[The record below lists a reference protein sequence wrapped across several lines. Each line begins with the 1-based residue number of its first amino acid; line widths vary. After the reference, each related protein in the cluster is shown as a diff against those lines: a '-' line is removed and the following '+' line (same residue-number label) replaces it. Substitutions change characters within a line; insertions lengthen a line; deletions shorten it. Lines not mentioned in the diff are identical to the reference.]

1 MLKATLRW
9 PFAACLLSLACSS
22 ALAAASPYSTMIVFG
37 DSLADAGQFP
47 DAGGPPGSTLRFTN
61 RTGPTYLN
69 GSGEAFGLNSS
80 TLLGGKLGV
89 APGDLQASTSP
100 VRAAQG
106 LADGNN
112 WAVGGDRTDQIL
124 AAITTQSQVANTDAS
139 TGVTTVFRTRP
150 GYLVENSSRA
160 DPNALYY
167 LTGGGN
173 DFLQG
178 RVLSPG
184 QAVSAANNLAD
195 GAQILSQAGASYIMV
210 WLLPDIGRTPAVF
223 GTPLQVPSTL
233 LSGVFNQQLV
243 NRLGQIDAEVI
254 PLNVPG
260 LVRDVLTDPARYG
273 LAADQNLVGTCFS
286 GNSCTANSVY
296 GIGGL
301 TPDPT
306 KLLFNDG
313 VHPTVAGQRLIAD
326 YGYSILSAPWEIT
339 LLPEMANS
347 TLRAQ
352 QDELRSQWLA
362 DWGNWQ
368 NVGEWRAIVA
378 GGGQKMD
385 FDAQSHSASADGHGY
400 NLTVGG
406 SYRFAE
412 DWRAGLVA
420 GAYRQTL
427 EAGARDSDYKLN
439 SYIATA
445 FVQYQAQHWW
455 ADLAASGGKLDYD
468 NLKRKFAL
476 GISEGAEKGDTD
488 GDLWAV
494 SGRLGFDIA
503 GQSSRWHF
511 SPFISADYSH
521 VNVDGYSE
529 KNARATALN
538 YDDQTRKSKRL
549 GAGLQGKFDV
559 TPQTQ
564 LFGEVAHEREFDTD
578 QQDVT
583 IALNSVP
590 GVDFD
595 LKGYD
600 PQRNL
605 NRASVGLSQKL
616 APDLTL
622 RAGYNWRKNDDVTQQ
637 GVNLAVSLDF

>member
-1 MLKATLRW
+1 MRKSALGK
-9 PFAACLLSLACSS
+9 PFAACLLALACST
-22 ALAAASPYSTMIVFG
+22 AVQAASPYSTMIVFG

-47 DAGGPPGSTLRFTN
+47 DPGGPPGSTLRFTN
-61 RTGPTYLN
+61 RTGPTFQN
-69 GSGEAFGLNSS
+69 GSGEAYSLNSS
-80 TLLGGKLGV
+80 TLLGTMLGV
-89 APGDLQASTSP
+89 APADLASSTSP

-106 LADGNN
+106 LPDGNN

-124 AAITTQSQVANTDAS
+124 AAITTQSQIANT
-139 TGVTTVFRTRP
+139 TNGVTTVFRTRP
-150 GYLVENSSRA
+150 GYLVQNNFRA

-178 RVLSPG
+178 RVLSAG
-184 QAVSAANNLAD
+184 QAVGAANNLANS
-195 GAQILSQAGASYIMV
+195 AQVLSQAGARYIMV
-210 WLLPDIGRTPAVF
+210 WLLPNIGQTPAVS
-223 GTPLQVPSTL
+223 GTALQGPLTS

-243 NRLGQIDAEVI
+243 SRLGQINAEII

-260 LVRDVLTDPARYG
+260 LLGEVFAQPARFG
-273 LAADQNLVGTCFS
+273 LAADQNQIGTCFS
-286 GNSCTANSVY
+286 GNNCTQNSVY
-296 GIGGL
+296 GINSA

-313 VHPTVAGQRLIAD
+313 VHPTVTGQRLIAD
-326 YGYSILSAPWEIT
+326 YAYSILSAPWENT
-339 LLPEMANS
+339 LLPEMAMG

-362 DWGNWQ
+362 DWDNWQ
-368 NVGEWRAIVA
+368 KVGEWRAIVA

-385 FDAQSHSASADGHGY
+385 FDAQGNSADANGHGY
-400 NLTVGG
+400 NLTLGG

-420 GAYRQTL
+420 GAYRQKL
-427 EAGARDSDYKLN
+427 EAGPRDSEYTLN

-445 FVQYQAQHWW
+445 FVQFQAEHLW
-455 ADLAASGGKLDYD
+455 ADVAASGGRLDYD

-476 GISEGAEKGDTD
+476 GVSEGGEKGNTD
-488 GDLWAV
+488 GDLWAF
-494 SGRLGFDIA
+494 SGRVGYDLA
-503 GQSSRWHF
+503 GQSTRWHF

-521 VNVDGYSE
+521 VTVDGYSE
-529 KNARATALN
+529 KSTRSTALN
-538 YDDQTRKSKRL
+538 YDDQNRRSKRL
-549 GAGLQGKFDV
+549 GAGLQGKFDI

-564 LFGEVAHEREFDTD
+564 VFGEVAHEREFNTD

-590 GVDFD
+590 GIDFT
-595 LKGYD
+595 LKGYE
-600 PQRNL
+600 PQRSL
-605 NRASVGLSQKL
+605 NRANLGISQKL
-616 APDLTL
+616 TQEVTL

>member
-1 MLKATLRW
+1 MV
-9 PFAACLLSLACSS
+9 
-22 ALAAASPYSTMIVFG
+22 VFG

-47 DAGGPPGSTLRFTN
+47 DAGGPPGATLRFTN
-61 RTGPTYLN
+61 RTGPTYQN
-69 GSGEAFGLNSS
+69 GSGEVYGLNSS
-80 TLLGGKLGV
+80 TLLGGLLGV
-89 APGDLQASTSP
+89 APGDLASSTSP

-124 AAITTQSQVANTDAS
+124 EAITTQSQVANTDTS

-150 GYLVENSSRA
+150 GYLVENAFRA

-178 RVLSPG
+178 RVLTPR
-184 QAVSAANNLAD
+184 QAIGAANNLAD
-195 GAQILSQAGASYIMV
+195 SAQVLSQAGARYIMV
-210 WLLPDIGRTPAVF
+210 WLLPDIGQTPAVF
-223 GTPLQVPSTL
+223 ATPLQVPSSL
-233 LSGVFNQQLV
+233 LSGIFNVQLV
-243 NRLGQIDAEVI
+243 NRLEQIDAQII

-260 LVRDVLTDPARYG
+260 LVREVLDDPARYG
-273 LAADQNLVGTCFS
+273 LAADQNLVATCFS
-286 GNSCTANSVY
+286 GNSCTANPVY
-296 GIGGL
+296 GLNGI

-326 YGYSILSAPWEIT
+326 YGYSILSAPWEIS
-339 LLPEMANS
+339 LLPEMAS
-347 TLRAQ
+347 GTLRAQ
-352 QDELRSQWLA
+352 QDEIRSQWLA
-362 DWGNWQ
+362 DWANWQ
-368 NVGEWRAIVA
+368 KVGEWRAIVA

-385 FDAQSHSASADGHGY
+385 FDSQSHSADADGHGY
-400 NLTVGG
+400 NLTLGG

-427 EAGARDSDYKLN
+427 EAGPRDSDYKLN
-439 SYIATA
+439 SYIGTA
-445 FVQYQAQHWW
+445 FVQFQANHWW
-455 ADLAASGGKLDYD
+455 ADLAASGGRLDYD

-476 GISEGAEKGDTD
+476 GISEGSEKGNTD

-494 SGRLGFDIA
+494 SGRLGFDLA
-503 GQSSRWHF
+503 AQASRWHL

-521 VNVDGYSE
+521 IDVDGYAENS
-529 KNARATALN
+529 ARATALN
-538 YDDQTRKSKRL
+538 YDDQTRRSKRL
-549 GAGLQGKFDV
+549 GAGLQGKFDI

-564 LFGEVAHEREFDTD
+564 LFGEVAHEREFETD

-590 GVDFD
+590 GIDFN
-595 LKGYD
+595 LEGYE

-605 NRASVGLSQKL
+605 NRASLGLSQKL
-616 APDLTL
+616 AADLTL
-622 RAGYNWRKNDDVTQQ
+622 RAGYNWRKNDDLTQQ